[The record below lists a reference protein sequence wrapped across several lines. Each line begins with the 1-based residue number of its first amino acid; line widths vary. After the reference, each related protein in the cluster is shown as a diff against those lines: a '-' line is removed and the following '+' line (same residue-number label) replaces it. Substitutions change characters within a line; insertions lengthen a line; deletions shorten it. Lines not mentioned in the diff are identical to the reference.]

1 MGITREEEVET
12 VTEEVAVMVIRET
25 EDQEP
30 NLENTTMIED
40 KVAIEETTEMA
51 TEEETTE
58 MVIEEETITDVT
70 IEMIDVTIET
80 TDVTTETTEEM
91 TEETTDKA
99 EIEEMT
105 ETTTEIEMVKEITV
119 VEV

>member
-70 IEMIDVTIET
+70 IEMTEEMIDVTIET
-80 TDVTTETTEEM
+80 TDATTETTEEM
-91 TEETTDKA
+91 TEETTDK
-99 EIEEMT
+99 
-105 ETTTEIEMVKEITV
+105 
-119 VEV
+119 